1 MYIILKI
8 HAQVELADLFLLFV
22 SCLNDSFSHYVPLQ
36 IALFKKLQLNYCT
49 KHSEIQGD
57 EFEYFE
63 GSVCQSLKI
72 LRS

>member
-36 IALFKKLQLNYCT
+36 IALVPMFVRAALGAAC
-49 KHSEIQGD
+49 
-57 EFEYFE
+57 
-63 GSVCQSLKI
+63 
-72 LRS
+72 